1 MKKIA
6 EFYTMYRILIAIVV
20 LLVHTRHHFILCLRS
35 AFYIVLK
42 LSHIMFSL
50 FFSYVSFY
58 FFPLSCRLFVL
69 CLYQKYSFLRSH
81 TRCS

>member
-20 LLVHTRHHFILCLRS
+20 LLVHTRHHFTLCLRS

-50 FFSYVSFY
+50 FFSYVFFY
-58 FFPLSCRLFVL
+58 FFPLSCRLFCALSVSKVL
-69 CLYQKYSFLRSH
+69 LSSKSYTL
-81 TRCS
+81 